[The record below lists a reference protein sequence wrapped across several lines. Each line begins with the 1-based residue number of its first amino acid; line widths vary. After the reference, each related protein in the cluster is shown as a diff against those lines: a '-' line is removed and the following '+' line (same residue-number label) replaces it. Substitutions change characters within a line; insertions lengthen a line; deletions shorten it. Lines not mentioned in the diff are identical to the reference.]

1 MIFIAETLLNY
12 INWELN
18 KDGAITLT
26 HGEMIREIINAS
38 HRICLKNKLQLYFDI
53 SSMRFAS
60 FIKKFWPKYYDLG
73 FGRMPYHLLGAT
85 A

>member
-26 HGEMIREIINAS
+26 HGEVIREIINAS
-38 HRICLKNKLQLYFDI
+38 HRVTCRSKLQLYFDTSCI
-53 SSMRFAS
+53 KFAS
-60 FIKKFWPKYYDLG
+60 FIKKYWPKHYILG